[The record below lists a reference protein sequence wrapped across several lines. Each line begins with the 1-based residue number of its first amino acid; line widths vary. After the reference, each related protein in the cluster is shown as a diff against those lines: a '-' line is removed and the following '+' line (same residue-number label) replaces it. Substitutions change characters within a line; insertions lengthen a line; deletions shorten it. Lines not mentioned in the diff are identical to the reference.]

1 MTWHIREAVRRLGE
15 GGVIAYP
22 TETVFGLGCDP
33 FNAQAVLRVLDLK
46 QRSIEQ
52 GVILIASDF
61 AHLEPLLLPLSDT
74 IRKRILETWPGPVT
88 WTLPCLPEIPA
99 WLRGS
104 HRSLAVRLTSHPL
117 ARTLCAAW
125 NGPLVSTSANRH
137 GKHPATSALGVRM
150 AFDDELDYIL
160 HGKAAGAG
168 KPSEIRDGIT
178 GRVLRGNVPGQ
189 TDRGRDLRN
198 NAESPTEKKRAV
210 NNV

>member
-46 QRSIEQ
+46 QRDIEQ

-61 AHLEPLLLPLSDT
+61 AYLEPLLLPLSTT
-74 IRKRILETWPGPVT
+74 IRTRILETWPGPVT
-88 WTLPCLPEIPA
+88 WTLPCLPEIPE

-117 ARTLCAAW
+117 AHALCESW
-125 NGPLVSTSANRH
+125 NGPLVSTSANLH
-137 GKHPATSALGVRM
+137 GKPPATSALGVRM
-150 AFDDELDYIL
+150 AFNAKLDYIL
-160 HGKAAGAG
+160 HGQVAGTG
-168 KPSEIRDGIT
+168 RPSEIRDGIT
-178 GRVLRGNVPGQ
+178 GRVLRDTVPVQTNRGQ
-189 TDRGRDLRN
+189 DLQN
-198 NAESPTEKKRAV
+198 TAESPTEMQRAV
-210 NNV
+210 NHA